1 MQNENIKQDLESSDD
16 SLRSQNGEWIRY
28 DDDCKK
34 SIDELKQLEKFIG
47 DMGFLFSDRDF
58 IATSKAIL
66 ILQPILTSVELTMG
80 SIISCCENGCIA
92 DANSLLRKYRDDIFF
107 YLYVLVYDS
116 NLKLEQTPPG
126 NKKMEETISSWM
138 KNNLK
143 NFRISQLLKSIAT
156 SDDLQNAIDE
166 YNLRQSFDEI
176 GKQLNNYVH
185 SNGYIYYN
193 KTVNGY
199 KSGELA
205 IEISKIVRHAKYI
218 TIVFLFLLTLCAPH
232 MIMSTDYI
240 DCLDCNETP
249 PEGSQYWVAPF
260 ILQFIEENITLIDEN
275 CIEYFKNNTVMQFDM

>member
-1 MQNENIKQDLESSDD
+1 MQNENIKQDLESSED

-28 DDDCKK
+28 DNDCKK

-47 DMGFLFSDRDF
+47 DMGFLFSERDF

-116 NLKLEQTPPG
+116 NLKLEQAPPG

-138 KNNLK
+138 KNHLK
-143 NFRISQLLKSIAT
+143 NFRISQLLKSIST

-218 TIVFLFLLTLCAPH
+218 TIVFLFLLALCAPH

-240 DCLDCNETP
+240 DYLDCNETP
-249 PEGSQYWVAPF
+249 PENSQYWVAPF
-260 ILQFIEENITLIDEN
+260 ILQFIKENITLIDEN
-275 CIEYFKNNTVMQFDM
+275 CMEYLKNNTVMQFDM